1 MITYILAALIAAI
14 GIAGGAY
21 SYGYKHA
28 TDACASEKL
37 VGVQEDVAEAGR
49 VNKATTK
56 SEAGTVGSLAAN
68 TNIFR
73 ELRAEVP
80 HVSIAHD
87 SACRL
92 SADGLRLWNSANRGD
107 TAGVAGGVTRAVPGG
122 PAGGEKR

>member
-1 MITYILAALIAAI
+1 MLTYILAALIAAI

-28 TDACASEKL
+28 TNACAAEKL
-37 VGVQEDVAEAGR
+37 VGVQQDVAEAGR

-68 TNIFR
+68 TNTFR
-73 ELRAEVP
+73 KLRAEVP
-80 HVSIAHD
+80 HVSIAPDPNCH
-87 SACRL
+87 L
-92 SADGLRLWNSANRGD
+92 SVDGLRLWNSANRGD
-107 TAGVAGGVTRAVPGG
+107 TAGAAGGVTRAVPRG